1 MHSATKISGHSDVIA
16 GALITKSVEL
26 GKQLHFQQ
34 FATGAT
40 LGPMDSFF
48 VLRGI
53 KPFIYECKDIV
64 KMVKSSCFFKRS
76 SKG

>member
-1 MHSATKISGHSDVIA
+1 V

-26 GKQLHFQQ
+26 GNCTFSNLLLQL
-34 FATGAT
+34 

-48 VLRGI
+48 SASRYKTLHCI
-53 KPFIYECKDIV
+53 DIV
-64 KMVKSSCFFKRS
+64 KMTKVAAFKRS